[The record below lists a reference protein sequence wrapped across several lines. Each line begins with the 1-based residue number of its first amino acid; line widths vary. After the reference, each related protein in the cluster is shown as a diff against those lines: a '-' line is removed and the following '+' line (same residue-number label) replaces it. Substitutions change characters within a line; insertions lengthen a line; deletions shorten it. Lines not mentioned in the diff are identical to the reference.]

1 MESTKKKTKK
11 TNQFSNFA
19 EYKGNTKQRIVFLY
33 TSNEQLEMEGL
44 KNTIYNSTKN
54 HRKNKYKSNKIC
66 AKPIY

>member
-1 MESTKKKTKK
+1 MESTKMLLEVISE
-11 TNQFSNFA
+11 FS
-19 EYKGNTKQRIVFLY
+19 KVTRCQVSIQKSIVCLY
-33 TSNEQLEMEGL
+33 THNEQLEMEGL